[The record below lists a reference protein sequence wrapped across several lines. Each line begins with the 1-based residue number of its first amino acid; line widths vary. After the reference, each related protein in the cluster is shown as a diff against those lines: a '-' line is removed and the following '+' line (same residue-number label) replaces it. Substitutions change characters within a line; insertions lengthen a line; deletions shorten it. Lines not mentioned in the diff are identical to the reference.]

1 MTQNPS
7 DSEQARKLDEALKEK
22 PSDVQPPEL
31 LGFPPARPGVPSLT
45 RPSSPEEVVIPE
57 TPKGVKAEFLDD
69 EKESEPEKPKDIL
82 MELLRAVRDLPQN
95 IRAAL
100 ED

>member
-1 MTQNPS
+1 MSRAPS
-7 DSEQARKLDEALKEK
+7 DAEQARKLEEALKEK
-22 PSDVQPPEL
+22 PSGVQPPEL
-31 LGFPPARPGVPSLT
+31 LGFPAAKAGVPSLT

-69 EKESEPEKPKDIL
+69 ESQAEPEKPKDIL